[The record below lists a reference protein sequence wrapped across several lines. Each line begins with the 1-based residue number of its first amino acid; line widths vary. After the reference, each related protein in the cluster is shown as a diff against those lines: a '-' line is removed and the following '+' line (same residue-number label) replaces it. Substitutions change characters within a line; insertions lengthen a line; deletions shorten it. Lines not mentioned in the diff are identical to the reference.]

1 MTHNYSSVTKSDNTF
16 IAVSDVTPIT
26 GTVEEKFTWVNIVPN
41 QDTWLELLVN
51 GGKIHWVDWLFG
63 TAFTD
68 LWTAITTPSK
78 TYSSVTKNDNS
89 YSEITTPSATYS
101 EVTK

>member
-1 MTHNYSSVTKSDNTF
+1 MTHTYNSVTTPTTTY
-16 IAVSDVTPIT
+16 IPVSDVTPS
-26 GTVEEKFTWVNIVPN
+26 GTVEEKFTWANIVPN

-68 LWTAITTPSK
+68 LWTAITMPSK
-78 TYSSVTKNDNS
+78 AYSGVSKADNS
-89 YSEITTPSATYS
+89 YSPLTTPAATYS

>member
-1 MTHNYSSVTKSDNTF
+1 MAHNYSSVTKSNNTYTV
-16 IAVSDVTPIT
+16 VSDVTPS
-26 GTVEEKFTWVNIVPN
+26 GTVEEKFTWANIVPN

-68 LWTAITTPSK
+68 LWTSLTTPSK
-78 TYSSVTKNDNS
+78 TYSGVSKSDNS
-89 YSEITTPSATYS
+89 YSSLTTPAATYS

>member
-1 MTHNYSSVTKSDNTF
+1 MTHTYQSVTKSDNTF
-16 IAVSDVTPIT
+16 LPVSDVTPS
-26 GTVEEKFTWVNIVPN
+26 GTVEEKFTWANIVPN

-63 TAFTD
+63 TAFID

-78 TYSSVTKNDNS
+78 TYSGITKSDND
-89 YSEITTPSATYS
+89 YSPIITPTATYS
-101 EVTK
+101 EVTV